1 MSTTIVTPAVRQF
14 RNGRIYPVYCKRCG
28 KAVPHGEGHIAGM
41 HPIKS
46 GVNCEACFERHVM
59 QPYRAA

>member
-1 MSTTIVTPAVRQF
+1 MSTAIVTPAVRQF
-14 RNGRIYPVYCKRCG
+14 RTGRIYPVYCKRCG

-59 QPYRAA
+59 QPYRQ